1 MVLNRAMVIEPNPN
15 PPLSLMSFFPLP
27 LGIACSFV
35 RPVLLGCVFALAA
48 LAPVRAQE
56 PAPSVSVEPPAAVAA
71 DETSTALS
79 IPGVPLTERFAQG
92 GLTMYVLLG
101 LSFVM
106 VTFGVERLVNLRRKT
121 VTPEGLADKVRTAW
135 KNGDM
140 DKVIAA
146 ADAQPS
152 VLASA
157 VTVLAKHRH
166 VTGNDASAMAG
177 DEVSRMMR
185 RHLQKAY
192 PLAIVATLSPLLG
205 LLGTVTGMIDA
216 FEVVAIAGSLGDA
229 SMLAGGIAKALITT
243 AFGLIVAIPAL
254 GLYHHYRGKTHELA
268 LEVEEELNELLREW
282 FHADTRT
289 PASHS

>member
-1 MVLNRAMVIEPNPN
+1 MTRLIPSRFSPRLGLLALVLALTP
-15 PPLSLMSFFPLP
+15 
-27 LGIACSFV
+27 CS
-35 RPVLLGCVFALAA
+35 PAWSQEAA
-48 LAPVRAQE
+48 APEEA
-56 PAPSVSVEPPAAVAA
+56 PAAAPAA
-71 DETSTALS
+71 AESGSTLTV
-79 IPGVPLTERFAQG
+79 PGVALTERFAQG

-121 VTPEGLADKVRTAW
+121 IVPEGLAGKLRAAW
-135 KNGDM
+135 KTGEADA
-140 DKVIAA
+140 VIKAA
-146 ADAQPS
+146 EAQPS

-157 VTVLAKHRH
+157 VIVLANHRH
-166 VTGNDASAMAG
+166 VSGADASAMAG

-268 LEVEEELNELLREW
+268 LEAEEEINELLREW
-282 FHADTRT
+282 FLADAANQTKQ
-289 PASHS
+289 P